1 MPTRAAL
8 SGALLEAGLEAEAAR
23 RWAWAIE
30 QEQAAATRQ
39 RIDPKKKR
47 SDIGPFLLTGLFVL
61 NFAGMSMMLGYV
73 AGRLLAG

>member
-8 SGALLEAGLEAEAAR
+8 SDALLEAGLEAEAAR
-23 RWAWAIE
+23 RWARAIE
-30 QEQAAATRQ
+30 QEQAASPRQ

-47 SDIGPFLLTGLFVL
+47 SDIGLFLLTGLFVL
-61 NFAGMSMMLGYV
+61 NFAGMSMMLGYA